1 MRLDRD
7 MIEVDRSVV
16 PVGSCDSGGVEILR
30 WQVGDATILRIWEV
44 DAAAALDGLIP
55 KLDPAAVSRAAWLTP
70 NFG

>member
-1 MRLDRD
+1 